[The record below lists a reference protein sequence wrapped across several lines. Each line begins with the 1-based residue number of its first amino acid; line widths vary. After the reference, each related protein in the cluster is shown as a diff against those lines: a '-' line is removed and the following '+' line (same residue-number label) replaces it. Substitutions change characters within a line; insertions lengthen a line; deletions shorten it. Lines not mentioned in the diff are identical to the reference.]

1 MTATLYINKS
11 TYNSLNKDMS
21 VIGTTN
27 LTLYELTDLMQ
38 PKFKIKNKTNANY
51 MYVDGFGYY
60 FINNQIL
67 WNQCCYLICEKDVL
81 MSNKSEILN
90 MDCFVTRNENEYNLD
105 IPDNLLPL
113 QEKTVVYSRT
123 DNTHAPDFGNGTII
137 MHTL

>member
-11 TYNSLNKDMS
+11 AYNSLNKDIS
-21 VIGTTN
+21 AIGTTN
-27 LTLYELTDLMQ
+27 LTLYEMTDLMQ
-38 PKFKIKNKTNANY
+38 PKFKLKNKTTANY
-51 MYVDGFGYY
+51 MYVQGFGYY

-67 WNQCCYLICEKDVL
+67 CNQCCYLICEKDVL

-90 MDCFVTRNENEYNLD
+90 MECFVTRNENEYNLD

>member
-11 TYNSLNKDMS
+11 AYNYLNKDIS
-21 VIGTTN
+21 NIGTTN
-27 LTLYELTDLMQ
+27 LTLYEMTDLMQ
-38 PKFKIKNKTNANY
+38 PKFKIKNKTTANY
-51 MYVDGFGYY
+51 MYVQGFGYY

-67 WNQCCYLICEKDVL
+67 GNQCCYLICEKDVL
-81 MSNKSEILN
+81 MSNKAEILN
-90 MDCFVTRNENEYNLD
+90 MECFVTRNENEYNLD

>member
-11 TYNSLNKDMS
+11 AYNSLNKDIS
-21 VIGTTN
+21 PIGTTN
-27 LTLYELTDLMQ
+27 LTLYEMTDLIQ
-38 PKFKIKNKTNANY
+38 PKFKLKNKTTANY
-51 MYVDGFGYY
+51 MYVQGFGYY

-67 WNQCCYLICEKDVL
+67 ENQCCYLICEKDVL

-90 MDCFVTRNENEYNLD
+90 MECFVTRNENEYNLD

>member
-1 MTATLYINKS
+1 MRATLYINKS
-11 TYNSLNKDMS
+11 AYSSLNKDLS
-21 VIGTTN
+21 AIGTTN
-27 LTLYELTDLMQ
+27 LTLYEMTDLMQ

-51 MYVDGFGYY
+51 MYVPDFGYY
-60 FINNQIL
+60 FITNQIL
-67 WNQCCYLICEKDVL
+67 GNQCCYLICEKDVL
-81 MSNKSEILN
+81 MSNKAEILN

-123 DNTHAPDFGNGTII
+123 DTVNAPDFGNGTII

>member
-11 TYNSLNKDMS
+11 AYNSLNKDLS

-27 LTLYELTDLMQ
+27 LILYEMTDLMQ
-38 PKFKIKNKTNANY
+38 PKFKVKNKTTANY
-51 MYVDGFGYY
+51 MYIQGFGYY

-67 WNQCCYLICEKDVL
+67 ANQCCYLMCEKDVL
-81 MSNKSEILN
+81 MSNKAEILN

-113 QEKTVVYSRT
+113 QEKTLVYSRT

>member
-11 TYNSLNKDMS
+11 SYNSLNKDITA
-21 VIGTTN
+21 IGTTN
-27 LTLYELTDLMQ
+27 LTLYEMTDLMQ

-51 MYVDGFGYY
+51 MHVQGFGYY

-67 WNQCCYLICEKDVL
+67 ANQCCYLMCEKDVL

-90 MDCFVTRNENEYNLD
+90 MECFVMRNENEYNLD

-123 DNTHAPDFGNGTII
+123 DNIHAPDFGNGTII